1 MNIKEKIEQIAKEV
15 LSNSDLL
22 EKFKDEPIK
31 FVEKKLGVD
40 LPNDIVE
47 KIVDGI
53 KAAIAADKA
62 SDMLG
67 AFKKLF

>member
-1 MNIKEKIEQIAKEV
+1 M

-22 EKFKDEPIK
+22 EKFKEEPIK

-47 KIVDGI
+47 KIVDGVN
-53 KAAIAADKA
+53 AAIAADKA